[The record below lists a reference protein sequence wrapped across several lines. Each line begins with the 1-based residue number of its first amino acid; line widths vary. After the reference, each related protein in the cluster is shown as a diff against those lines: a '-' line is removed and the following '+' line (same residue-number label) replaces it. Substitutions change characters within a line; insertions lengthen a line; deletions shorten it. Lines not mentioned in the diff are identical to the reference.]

1 MQRQFAANEGFP
13 AMVEHAD
20 RIEAMQEEEAAG
32 LLGQRVGR
40 VCGQVDGDR
49 AERRQDP
56 ARMSNRPFQAIR

>member
-1 MQRQFAANEGFP
+1 MQRQLAADEGFP

-40 VCGQVDGDR
+40 LCGQLDGNG

-56 ARMSNRPFQAIR
+56 ARMGDGPFKTIW